1 VARAARG
8 PKFVQFL
15 DSVLRA
21 LKELGGSARP
31 GEVVEVV
38 AKLKSIPETQR
49 QETLQSGALR
59 FDNQIAFARQYL
71 VWAGYLD
78 SSKRGVWTLTE
89 KGLTCP
95 GLTEAEALRLF
106 KEQHALHSSGA
117 RREDGE
123 ADEGDS
129 THEEP
134 PEGYKENLL
143 ALLRQLPPGGFE
155 RLCQRILRESGF
167 EQVDVTGRSGDGGI
181 DGIGIVKVNPFVTFK
196 VLFQCKRYAG
206 GVGAG
211 HVRDFRG
218 SMQGRADKGI
228 IITTGTF
235 TKDAN
240 AEAVRD
246 GVPPIELVDG
256 SQLVELLRELELGL
270 LPRTT
275 YDVDTAFFEQY
286 RGAETG
292 TQL

>member
-1 VARAARG
+1 M
-8 PKFVQFL
+8 
-15 DSVLRA
+15 

-31 GEVVEVV
+31 GEVVDVV
-38 AKLKSIPETQR
+38 AKLKNIPESER

-59 FDNQIAFARQYL
+59 FDNQFVLARQYL

-95 GLTEAEALRLF
+95 GLTDAEALRLF
-106 KEQHALHSSGA
+106 KEQHALHSSA
-117 RREDGE
+117 PRREDGE
-123 ADEGDS
+123 PDDGDS
-129 THEEP
+129 SSEEP

-167 EQVDVTGRSGDGGI
+167 ERVVVTGRSGDGGI
-181 DGIGIVKVNPFVTFK
+181 DGIGIVKVNAFVTFK
-196 VLFQCKRYAG
+196 VLFQFKRYAG

-218 SMQGRADKGI
+218 SMHGPADKGI

-235 TKDAN
+235 AKDAN

-246 GVPPIELVDG
+246 GVSPIELVDG
-256 SQLVELLRELELGL
+256 SQLVELMRELELGL
-270 LPRTT
+270 QPRTT

-286 RGAETG
+286 RG
-292 TQL
+292 

>member
-8 PKFVQFL
+8 PKFVQFW
-15 DSVLRA
+15 DPVLRA

-38 AKLKSIPETQR
+38 AKLKNIPESQR

-95 GLTEAEALRLF
+95 GLTDAEGLRLY

-129 THEEP
+129 SPEEP

-218 SMQGRADKGI
+218 SI
-228 IITTGTF
+228 
-235 TKDAN
+235 
-240 AEAVRD
+240 
-246 GVPPIELVDG
+246 
-256 SQLVELLRELELGL
+256 
-270 LPRTT
+270 
-275 YDVDTAFFEQY
+275 
-286 RGAETG
+286 
-292 TQL
+292 